1 MDEFQLWTL
10 WSSNR
15 IGDNLSFVGS
25 VLAIWLAL
33 RVALAT
39 RNSNETTLI
48 TKILSTAFGLL
59 VVAGTRLRMTH
70 AVNNWVITASN
81 LNALEDKSETAKGF
95 IEYVGTTE
103 VPGMPTPMGIAFL
116 AVVTLMIVGQIWLPK
131 K

>member
-39 RNSNETTLI
+39 RNSDETTLV

-59 VVAGTRLRMTH
+59 VVAGTWLRITH
-70 AVNNWVITASN
+70 AVNNLVITASN

-95 IEYVGTTE
+95 IEYVGITE
-103 VPGMPTPMGIAFL
+103 VTGMPMPMGIAFL
-116 AVVTLMIVGQIWLPK
+116 VVVTLMIVGQIWLPK

>member
-59 VVAGTRLRMTH
+59 VVAGTWLRMTH
-70 AVNNWVITASN
+70 AVNNWVITCLLYTSPSPR
-81 LNALEDKSETAKGF
+81 D
-95 IEYVGTTE
+95 
-103 VPGMPTPMGIAFL
+103 
-116 AVVTLMIVGQIWLPK
+116 
-131 K
+131 

>member
-39 RNSNETTLI
+39 RNSDETTLV

-59 VVAGTRLRMTH
+59 VVAGTWLRMTH
-70 AVNNWVITASN
+70 AVNNCVITASN

-95 IEYVGTTE
+95 IEYVGITE
-103 VPGMPTPMGIAFL
+103 VPGMPMPMGIAFL
-116 AVVTLMIVGQIWLPK
+116 VVVTLMIVGQIWLPK

>member
-1 MDEFQLWTL
+1 MQGYVLQLIFLHPYRDIFVSLYQIRNFVFQINP
-10 WSSNR
+10 SSIRNM
-15 IGDNLSFVGS
+15 IPGS
-25 VLAIWLAL
+25 YV
-33 RVALAT
+33 
-39 RNSNETTLI
+39 
-48 TKILSTAFGLL
+48 K
-59 VVAGTRLRMTH
+59 
-70 AVNNWVITASN
+70 N